1 MSNAQVAVDCFAE
14 AKQLGLTSRLQ
25 QRLLQRTEEG
35 LKRTLVACAPDS
47 DGHVS
52 RMGQRAVDFS
62 SNDYLGLR
70 SAPQIKTEFARA
82 ASVYGL
88 GAGASHLL
96 GGHHPEHV
104 RLEKALCDWTGRP
117 AAALFS
123 SGFQAA
129 LGAFGGLAEPQD
141 LVLADRLAHAC
152 LLDGARYAGAKLRR
166 FAHNDPGALAEL
178 LNSTVTS
185 GVRWL
190 VTESVFSMDGDQ
202 APVAVLRDLAF
213 ASGATLMLDEAHAI
227 GVLGPQG
234 SGLARAAGLDCESCP
249 VLMLTFGKALGSAG
263 AAILGSTQ
271 VIEAIINF
279 SRPWIYTTAMP
290 PALAAA
296 TTKAVEIARG
306 GDGLR
311 AQLAENIARF
321 RAKAHAAGLV
331 ISASQTAIQPIVF
344 GDEGVVA
351 ISSAL
356 MQLGFYVPAVRAPTV
371 PKGSAR
377 LRVSLRANHTR
388 AQIDALVCALAMTAH
403 D

>member
-1 MSNAQVAVDCFAE
+1 MTGSALQARLKLRLNQRAE
-14 AKQLGLTSRLQ
+14 LGLT
-25 QRLLQRTEEG
+25 
-35 LKRTLVACAPDS
+35 RTLVPCVPEP

-52 RMGQRAVDFS
+52 RLGQRALDFS

-70 SAPQIKTEFARA
+70 SNRFINAEFARA
-82 ASVYGL
+82 AALYGL

-104 RLEKALCDWTGRP
+104 RLENALCDWTGRP

-129 LGAFGGLAEPQD
+129 LGAFGALAQRDD

-166 FAHNDPGALAEL
+166 FAHNDLASAADL
-178 LNSTVTS
+178 FRTSTTS

-202 APVAVLRDLAF
+202 AELGALSDLAHQN
-213 ASGATLMLDEAHAI
+213 GAALMLDEAHAI
-227 GVLGPQG
+227 GVLGPHG
-234 SGLARAAGLDCESCP
+234 AGLARAAGLDTQSCP
-249 VLMLTFGKALGSAG
+249 VLMLTFGKALASAG

-271 VIEAIINF
+271 VIDAIINF

-296 TTKAVEIARG
+296 SCQAVELARC
-306 GDGLR
+306 GDALR
-311 AQLAENIARF
+311 SRLQENIARF
-321 RAKAHAAGLV
+321 RSKASAAGLV
-331 ISASQTAIQPIVF
+331 IGASETAIQPIVCSEN
-344 GDEGVVA
+344 DVMA
-351 ISSAL
+351 ISAEL
-356 MQLGFYVPAVRAPTV
+356 MQLGFYVPAVRPPTV

-377 LRVSLRANHTR
+377 LRVSLRANHR
-388 AQIDALVCALAMTAH
+388 RVQIDALVNALAKVMTGNG
-403 D
+403 

>member
-1 MSNAQVAVDCFAE
+1 MTASVLQ
-14 AKQLGLTSRLQ
+14 TRLQ
-25 QRLLQRTEEG
+25 QRLAQRAELG
-35 LKRTLVACAPDS
+35 LKRTLVSCAPDS
-47 DGHVS
+47 DGLV
-52 RMGQRAVDFS
+52 RRCGQRALDFS

-70 SAPQIKTEFARA
+70 SNSDIKSEFARA
-82 ASVYGL
+82 AALYGL

-104 RLEKALCDWTGRP
+104 RLEQALCDWTGRP

-129 LGAFGGLAEPQD
+129 LGAFGALAEPQD

-166 FAHNDPGALAEL
+166 FAHNDLMSAADL
-178 LNSTVTS
+178 LRAKTA

-190 VTESVFSMDGDQ
+190 VTESVFSMDGDH
-202 APVAVLRDLAF
+202 APVRALSALAGQ
-213 ASGATLMLDEAHAI
+213 SGATLMLDEAHAI

-234 SGLARAAGLDCESCP
+234 AGLARAAGLDTQSCP

-263 AAILGSTQ
+263 AAILGSNE
-271 VIEAIINF
+271 VIESIINF

-296 TTKAVEIARG
+296 TSKAIEIARG
-306 GDGLR
+306 GDALR
-311 AQLAENIARF
+311 ARLSENIARF
-321 RAKAHAAGLV
+321 RAQARAAGLP
-331 ISASQTAIQPIVF
+331 IAASATAIQPILLGEQDVM
-344 GDEGVVA
+344 A
-351 ISSAL
+351 TSNKL
-356 MQLGFYVPAVRAPTV
+356 MHAGFYVPAVREPTV
-371 PKGSAR
+371 PKGGAR
-377 LRVSLRANHTR
+377 LRVSLRANHTA
-388 AQIDALVCALAMTAH
+388 AQIDALVSALAKTAH

>member
-1 MSNAQVAVDCFAE
+1 MMSPDLQ
-14 AKQLGLTSRLQ
+14 TRLQ
-25 QRLLQRTEEG
+25 QRLAQRAELG
-35 LKRTLVACAPDS
+35 LKRTLVPCAPDL
-47 DGHVS
+47 DGYVS
-52 RMGQRAVDFS
+52 RLGQRALDFS

-70 SAPQIKTEFARA
+70 SNNDIKSEFARA
-82 ASVYGL
+82 AALYGL

-104 RLEKALCDWTGRP
+104 RLEQALCDWTGRP

-129 LGAFGGLAEPQD
+129 LGAFGALAEPQD

-166 FAHNDPGALAEL
+166 FAHNDLASAGSL
-178 LNSTVTS
+178 LNSAAS
-185 GVRWL
+185 AGLRWL

-202 APVAVLRDLAF
+202 APVLAMSEL
-213 ASGATLMLDEAHAI
+213 ASKSDATLMLDEAHAI
-227 GVLGPQG
+227 GVLGQQG
-234 SGLARAAGLDCESCP
+234 AGLARAAGLDTQSCP

-263 AAILGSTQ
+263 AAILGSPE
-271 VIEAIINF
+271 VIESIINF

-296 TTKAVEIARG
+296 TSKAVEIARG
-306 GDGLR
+306 GEALR
-311 AQLAENIARF
+311 AQLTANIAQF
-321 RAKAHAAGLV
+321 RAQALAAGLP
-331 ISASQTAIQPIVF
+331 IAASQTAIQPILF
-344 GDEGVVA
+344 GAKDVMA
-351 ISSAL
+351 TSHKL
-356 MQLGFYVPAVRAPTV
+356 MQAGFYVPAVRPPTV

-377 LRVSLRANHTR
+377 LRVSLRANHTG
-388 AQIDALVCALAMTAH
+388 AQIDALISALARAAN

>member
-1 MSNAQVAVDCFAE
+1 MSAAVLQNC
-14 AKQLGLTSRLQ
+14 LTTRLQ
-25 QRLLQRTEEG
+25 QRLAQRAELG
-35 LKRTLVACAPDS
+35 LKRTLVPCTPDA
-47 DGHVS
+47 DGYV
-52 RMGQRAVDFS
+52 RRLGQRVIDFS

-70 SAPQIKTEFARA
+70 SNSDIKAEFACA
-82 ASVYGL
+82 AVLYGL

-104 RLEKALCDWTGRP
+104 RLENALCDWTGRP

-129 LGAFGGLAEPQD
+129 LGAFGALAEPGD
-141 LVLADRLAHAC
+141 FVLADRLAHAC
-152 LLDGARYAGAKLRR
+152 LLDGARYGGATLRR
-166 FAHNDPGALAEL
+166 FAHNDVASAARL
-178 LNSTVTS
+178 LNAAPAD

-202 APVAVLRDLAF
+202 AELSGLSVLAKR
-213 ASGATLMLDEAHAI
+213 SGAALMLDEAHAI

-234 SGLARAAGLDCESCP
+234 SGLAHAVGLDTQSCP

-296 TTKAVEIARG
+296 TSKAVEITRG
-306 GDGLR
+306 ADHLR
-311 AQLAENIARF
+311 AQLAKNIARF
-321 RAKAHAAGLV
+321 RAKAKAAGLV
-331 ISASQTAIQPIVF
+331 LGASETAIQPVF
-344 GDEGVVA
+344 VGAADVVA
-351 ISSAL
+351 ISEKL
-356 MQLGFYVPAVRAPTV
+356 MQSGFYAPAVRPPTV
-371 PKGSAR
+371 PKGGAR

-388 AQIDALVCALAMTAH
+388 AQIDALVSALARVIAKN

>member
-1 MSNAQVAVDCFAE
+1 MSVSDVAKNC
-14 AKQLGLTSRLQ
+14 LTTRLQ
-25 QRLLQRTEEG
+25 QRLEQRDTLG
-35 LKRTLVACAPDS
+35 LKRTLVPCAPDT
-47 DGHVS
+47 DGYVS
-52 RMGQRAVDFS
+52 RKGQHAADFS
-62 SNDYLGLR
+62 SNDYLSLR
-70 SAPQIKTEFARA
+70 NNSAITAEFARA
-82 ASVYGL
+82 AGLYGL

-104 RLEKALCDWTGRP
+104 RLENALCDWTGRS

-129 LGAFGGLAEPQD
+129 LGAFGALAQAGD
-141 LVLADRLAHAC
+141 LVVADRLAHAC

-166 FAHNDPGALAEL
+166 FAHND
-178 LNSTVTS
+178 VTS
-185 GVRWL
+185 ARDLLDSGATDAVRWL

-202 APVAVLRDLAF
+202 AQLSALSKLASQ
-213 ASGATLMLDEAHAI
+213 SGATLMLDEAHAI

-234 SGLARAAGLDCESCP
+234 SGFARAVGLDSQTCP

-271 VIEAIINF
+271 VIESIINF

-306 GDGLR
+306 GDALR

-321 RAKAHAAGLV
+321 RAKAKSAGLV
-331 ISASQTAIQPIVF
+331 LGVSETAIQPVLL
-344 GDEGVVA
+344 GEKDVVA
-351 ISSAL
+351 ISDKL
-356 MQLGFYVPAVRAPTV
+356 MQSGFYVPAVRPPTV
-371 PKGSAR
+371 PKGAER
-377 LRVSLRANHTR
+377 LRVSLRANHTG
-388 AQIDALVCALAMTAH
+388 AQIDALVSALARVVTEN

>member
-1 MSNAQVAVDCFAE
+1 MSEFVRQDC
-14 AKQLGLTSRLQ
+14 LTNRLQ
-25 QRLLQRTEEG
+25 QRLAQRTELG
-35 LKRTLVACAPDS
+35 LKRNLVPCAPDS
-47 DGHVS
+47 EGYVN
-52 RMGQRAVDFS
+52 RLGQRAVDFS

-70 SAPQIKTEFARA
+70 SNSEIKAEFARA
-82 ASVYGL
+82 AALYGL

-104 RLEKALCDWTGRP
+104 RLENALCDWTGRP

-129 LGAFGGLAEPQD
+129 LGAFGALAEPSD
-141 LVLADRLAHAC
+141 LVVADRLAHAC

-166 FAHNDPGALAEL
+166 FAHNDLASAAGL
-178 LNSTVTS
+178 MHAAAK

-202 APVAVLRDLAF
+202 AKLSALSELARQSS
-213 ASGATLMLDEAHAI
+213 AALMLDEAHAM

-234 SGLARAAGLDCESCP
+234 GGLACAVGLDTQRCP

-271 VIEAIINF
+271 VIESIINF

-296 TTKAVEIARG
+296 TIKAVEIARS

-311 AQLAENIARF
+311 WQLAENIARF
-321 RAKAHAAGLV
+321 RAKAQAAGLV
-331 ISASQTAIQPIVF
+331 LGASETAIQPIFF
-344 GDEGVVA
+344 GEADVVA
-351 ISSAL
+351 ISDKL
-356 MQLGFYVPAVRAPTV
+356 MQLGFYAPAVRPPTV
-371 PKGSAR
+371 PKGAER
-377 LRVSLRANHTR
+377 LRVSLRANHTGV
-388 AQIDALVCALAMTAH
+388 QIDALIGALVLAAH

>member
-1 MSNAQVAVDCFAE
+1 MSASLFQA
-14 AKQLGLTSRLQ
+14 RLQ
-25 QRLLQRTEEG
+25 QRLAQRAELG
-35 LKRTLVACAPDS
+35 QKRTLVPCVPDAE
-47 DGHVS
+47 GYVS
-52 RMGQRAVDFS
+52 RLGRRAIDFS

-70 SAPQIKTEFARA
+70 SNNDIKTEFARA
-82 ASVYGL
+82 AAIYGL

-104 RLEKALCDWTGRP
+104 RLEQALCDWTGRA

-129 LGAFGGLAEPQD
+129 LGAFGALAEPHD

-152 LLDGARYAGAKLRR
+152 LLDGARYAGATLRR
-166 FAHNDPGALAEL
+166 FVHNDVASAADLMRTTT
-178 LNSTVTS
+178 SS

-190 VTESVFSMDGDQ
+190 VTESVFSMDGD
-202 APVAVLRDLAF
+202 VAELSALSDLASE
-213 ASGATLMLDEAHAI
+213 SGATLMLDEAHAI

-234 SGLARAAGLDCESCP
+234 AGLARAADLDSESCP

-263 AAILGSTQ
+263 AAILGSKQ
-271 VIEAIINF
+271 VIDSIINF

-306 GDGLR
+306 GAALR
-311 AQLAENIARF
+311 AQLTENIARF
-321 RAKAHAAGLV
+321 RSQASAAGLP
-331 ISASQTAIQPIVF
+331 ITASETAIQPLLYGEKDVM
-344 GDEGVVA
+344 A

-356 MQLGFYVPAVRAPTV
+356 MQLGFYVPAVRPPTV
-371 PKGSAR
+371 PKGGER
-377 LRVSLRANHTR
+377 LRVSLRANHTG
-388 AQIDALVCALAMTAH
+388 AQIDALVSALAKAAH
-403 D
+403 A

>member
-1 MSNAQVAVDCFAE
+1 MSASTLHA
-14 AKQLGLTSRLQ
+14 RLQ
-25 QRLLQRTEEG
+25 QRLGQRAELG
-35 LKRTLVACAPDS
+35 LKRTLVPCEAQL
-47 DGHVS
+47 DGYVS
-52 RMGQRAVDFS
+52 RLGQRALDFS

-70 SAPQIKTEFARA
+70 SNNDIRAEFARA
-82 ASVYGL
+82 AAHYGL

-104 RLEKALCDWTGRP
+104 RLENALCDWTGRP
-117 AAALFS
+117 AAALFG

-129 LGAFGGLAEPQD
+129 LGAFGALAEPGD
-141 LVLADRLAHAC
+141 VVFADRLAHAC

-166 FAHNDPGALAEL
+166 FAHNDLASAADL
-178 LNSTVTS
+178 LGTTNSS

-190 VTESVFSMDGDQ
+190 VTESIFSMDGDQ
-202 APVAVLRDLAF
+202 AELRALSDLA
-213 ASGATLMLDEAHAI
+213 SQNGAALMLDEAHAI

-234 SGLARAAGLDCESCP
+234 AGLARATGLDTQSCP

-263 AAILGSTQ
+263 AAILGSTEI
-271 VIEAIINF
+271 IEAIINF

-296 TTKAVEIARG
+296 TSKAVDIARA
-306 GDGLR
+306 GDAIR

-321 RAKAHAAGLV
+321 RSKANAAGLE
-331 ISASQTAIQPIVF
+331 IGASETAIQPILLA
-344 GDEGVVA
+344 DNDVVA
-351 ISSAL
+351 ISSTL
-356 MQLGFYVPAVRAPTV
+356 LQLGFYVPAVRPPTV

-377 LRVSLRANHTR
+377 LRVSLRANHNC
-388 AQIDALVCALAMTAH
+388 AQIDALVSALAKVMAAH

>member
-1 MSNAQVAVDCFAE
+1 MSTSALQDR
-14 AKQLGLTSRLQ
+14 LTRRLQ
-25 QRLLQRTEEG
+25 QRAEFG
-35 LKRTLVACAPDS
+35 LKRMLIPCAPDS
-47 DGHVS
+47 DGYVN
-52 RMGQRAVDFS
+52 RLGQRAIDFS

-70 SAPQIKTEFARA
+70 GNIEIKTEFARA
-82 ASVYGL
+82 AAVYGL

-104 RLEKALCDWTGRP
+104 RLENALCDWTERP

-129 LGAFGGLAEPQD
+129 LGAFGALAQAGD
-141 LVLADRLAHAC
+141 LVVADRLAHAC

-166 FAHNDPGALAEL
+166 FAHNDVESARSL
-178 LNSTVTS
+178 LDSDVYD

-202 APVAVLRDLAF
+202 AELSGLSTLATQ
-213 ASGATLMLDEAHAI
+213 SDATLMLDEAHAI

-234 SGLARAAGLDCESCP
+234 GGLARAAGLGSHNCP

-271 VIEAIINF
+271 VIESIINF

-296 TTKAVEIARG
+296 TTKSVEIARG
-306 GDGLR
+306 GDELR

-321 RAKAHAAGLV
+321 RAKAQAAGLA
-331 ISASQTAIQPIVF
+331 IGESGTAIQPILCSNK
-344 GDEGVVA
+344 DVV
-351 ISSAL
+351 SVSNNL
-356 MQLGFYVPAVRAPTV
+356 MQSGFYVPAVRPPTV
-371 PKGSAR
+371 PKGGER
-377 LRVSLRANHTR
+377 LRVSLRANHTGR
-388 AQIDALVCALAMTAH
+388 QIDALVSALARLVTENE
-403 D
+403 

>member
-1 MSNAQVAVDCFAE
+1 MSTS
-14 AKQLGLTSRLQ
+14 GLQKRLSMRLQ
-25 QRLLQRTEEG
+25 QRAELG
-35 LKRTLVACAPDS
+35 LKRALVECAPEAQ
-47 DGHVS
+47 GYVN
-52 RMGQRAVDFS
+52 RLGQRAVDFS
-62 SNDYLGLR
+62 SNDYLGLSSN
-70 SAPQIKTEFARA
+70 SAIKAEFARA
-82 ASVYGL
+82 ARLHGL

-104 RLEKALCDWTGRP
+104 RLENDLCDWTGRP

-129 LGAFGGLAEPQD
+129 LGAFGALAEAGD
-141 LVLADRLAHAC
+141 LVVADRLAHAC

-166 FAHNDPGALAEL
+166 FAHNDVASARSLLDAGAPDA
-178 LNSTVTS
+178 
-185 GVRWL
+185 VRWL

-202 APVAVLRDLAF
+202 ADIGALSDLATQN
-213 ASGATLMLDEAHAI
+213 AATLMLDEAHAI

-234 SGLARAAGLDCESCP
+234 SGLARAAGLDSQTCQ

-271 VIEAIINF
+271 VIESIVNF

-306 GDGLR
+306 GDALR
-311 AQLAENIARF
+311 AQLAENIAHF
-321 RAKAHAAGLV
+321 RAKAQAAGLV
-331 ISASQTAIQPIVF
+331 LGASQTAIQPILCSQK
-344 GDEGVVA
+344 DVVA
-351 ISSAL
+351 ISNKL
-356 MQLGFYVPAVRAPTV
+356 MQSGFYVPAVRPPTV
-371 PKGSAR
+371 PKSGER
-377 LRVSLRANHTR
+377 LRVSLRANHTG
-388 AQIDALVCALAMTAH
+388 AQIDALVCALARETAEN

>member
-1 MSNAQVAVDCFAE
+1 MNAPDFPSC
-14 AKQLGLTSRLQ
+14 LTTRLQ
-25 QRLLQRTEEG
+25 QRLLQRAELG
-35 LKRTLVACAPDS
+35 LKRTLVPCAPDS
-47 DGHVS
+47 DGYIN
-52 RMGQRAVDFS
+52 RLGQRALDFS

-70 SAPQIKTEFARA
+70 SDNDIKAEFARA
-82 ASVYGL
+82 ATLYGL

-104 RLEKALCDWTGRP
+104 RLENALCDWTGRP

-129 LGAFGGLAEPQD
+129 LGAFGALAEPDD

-166 FAHNDPGALAEL
+166 FAHNDSTSAADL
-178 LNSTVTS
+178 LRATTS
-185 GVRWL
+185 RGVRWL

-202 APVAVLRDLAF
+202 AELLALSEL
-213 ASGATLMLDEAHAI
+213 ASQSGAALMLDEAHAI

-234 SGLARAAGLDCESCP
+234 AGLARATGLDTQSCP

-263 AAILGSTQ
+263 AAILGATE

-296 TTKAVEIARG
+296 TTKAVEIARR
-306 GDGLR
+306 GDTLR
-311 AQLAENIARF
+311 AQLHENIARF
-321 RAKAHAAGLV
+321 RFKAAKAGLV
-331 ISASQTAIQPIVF
+331 IGASETAIQPILL
-344 GDEGVVA
+344 GDKDVVA

-356 MQLGFYVPAVRAPTV
+356 MELKFYVPAVRPPTV

-388 AQIDALVCALAMTAH
+388 VQIDALVNALTKAAH

>member
-1 MSNAQVAVDCFAE
+1 MNAPAA
-14 AKQLGLTSRLQ
+14 LTARLH
-25 QRLLQRTEEG
+25 QRLIQRAELG
-35 LKRTLVACAPDS
+35 LKRTLVSCTPDT
-47 DGHVS
+47 DGYVC
-52 RMGQRAVDFS
+52 RFGQRVVDFS

-70 SAPQIKTEFARA
+70 SDNEIKAEFARA
-82 ASVYGL
+82 AALYGL

-104 RLEKALCDWTGRP
+104 RLENALCDWTGRP

-129 LGAFGGLAEPQD
+129 LGAFGALAEPQD

-166 FAHNDPGALAEL
+166 FAHNDLVAATALLPTTTA
-178 LNSTVTS
+178 S
-185 GVRWL
+185 GLRWL

-202 APVAVLRDLAF
+202 APVRALSDLAGER
-213 ASGATLMLDEAHAI
+213 GAALMLDEAHAI
-227 GVLGPQG
+227 GVLGPNG
-234 SGLARAAGLDCESCP
+234 AGLARAAGLDTESCP

-271 VIEAIINF
+271 VIDSIINF

-306 GDGLR
+306 ADALR
-311 AQLAENIARF
+311 AQLVENIARF
-321 RAKAHAAGLV
+321 RTKACTAGLP
-331 ISASQTAIQPIVF
+331 ITASETAIQPILF
-344 GDEGVVA
+344 SDKDVVEM
-351 ISSAL
+351 SSAL
-356 MQLGFYVPAVRAPTV
+356 MQLGFYVPAVRPPTV
-371 PKGSAR
+371 PLGGER
-377 LRVSLRANHTR
+377 LRVSLRANHTGK
-388 AQIDALVCALAMTAH
+388 QIDALVNALSKRQE
-403 D
+403 DG

>member
-1 MSNAQVAVDCFAE
+1 MSAAVLQNC
-14 AKQLGLTSRLQ
+14 LTTRLQ
-25 QRLLQRTEEG
+25 QRLAQRAELG
-35 LKRTLVACAPDS
+35 LKRTLVPCTPDA
-47 DGHVS
+47 DGYV
-52 RMGQRAVDFS
+52 RRLGQRVIDFS

-70 SAPQIKTEFARA
+70 SNSDIKAEFACA
-82 ASVYGL
+82 AALYGL

-104 RLEKALCDWTGRP
+104 RLENALCDWTGRP

-129 LGAFGGLAEPQD
+129 LGAFGALAEPGD
-141 LVLADRLAHAC
+141 FVLADRLAHAC
-152 LLDGARYAGAKLRR
+152 LLDGARYAGATLRR
-166 FAHNDPGALAEL
+166 FAHNDVASAARL
-178 LNSTVTS
+178 LNAAPAD

-202 APVAVLRDLAF
+202 AELSGLSVLAKR
-213 ASGATLMLDEAHAI
+213 SGAALMLDEAHAI

-234 SGLARAAGLDCESCP
+234 SGLAHAVGLDTQSCP

-296 TTKAVEIARG
+296 TSKAVEITRG
-306 GDGLR
+306 ADHLR
-311 AQLAENIARF
+311 AQLAESIARF
-321 RAKAHAAGLV
+321 RAKAKAAGLV
-331 ISASQTAIQPIVF
+331 LGASETAIQPVF
-344 GDEGVVA
+344 VGAADVVA
-351 ISSAL
+351 ISEKL
-356 MQLGFYVPAVRAPTV
+356 MQSGFYAPAVRPPTV
-371 PKGSAR
+371 PKGGAR

-388 AQIDALVCALAMTAH
+388 AQIDALVSALARVIAKN